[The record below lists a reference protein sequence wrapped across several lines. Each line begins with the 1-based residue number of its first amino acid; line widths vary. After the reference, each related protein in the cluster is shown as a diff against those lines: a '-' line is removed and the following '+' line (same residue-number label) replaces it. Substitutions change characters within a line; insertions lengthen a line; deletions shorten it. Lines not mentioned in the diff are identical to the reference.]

1 MGLSPDDK
9 QATVHCIA
17 AQAQHTHIA
26 NSRQD
31 SSEIRYKVDTPDKRQ
46 GLSLLAENVLFTAEE
61 IRLQVATSC
70 KVPCK
75 TLHYAIGALRK
86 AGLCSSDQLLKDLVQ
101 LNHGFTALHHF
112 DDAKLAKLA
121 LDVSGFIGDSG
132 QHTVKSNSSSCSPN
146 ASIYASSNHCIIANT
161 TSDLSSIEEPN
172 DPDDDLSVAGL
183 DVWMSDAALQLS
195 AEIVLVDA
203 PSMIKAF
210 IRQGPCEELAP
221 STDDGASSP
230 PSVLIGKDPIQAT
243 FLFNEDAPT
252 QEANQTSMEANGVG
266 PPWPRSLPR
275 GWGGPLHGSHSK
287 YQQGGIFPPL
297 CRSLPRHGEGPPN
310 DGPNPGANIHVWQP
324 RLLYRCQSHLGE

>member
-26 NSRQD
+26 NSGQD
-31 SSEIRYKVDTPDKRQ
+31 SSEIGYKVDTPDKRQ
-46 GLSLLAENVLFTAEE
+46 GLSLLAENVLLTAEE

-146 ASIYASSNHCIIANT
+146 ASTYASSNRCIIANT

-230 PSVLIGKDPIQAT
+230 PSVLIGKDPQ
-243 FLFNEDAPT
+243 PSY
-252 QEANQTSMEANGVG
+252 SM
-266 PPWPRSLPR
+266 RKLPLR
-275 GWGGPLHGSHSK
+275 KLIKPVWKQKGRR
-287 YQQGGIFPPL
+287 PPL
-297 CRSLPRHGEGPPN
+297 APLAPKRLGGTPSWKPFQISTRGRLPPSVSIAPQTRRGT
-310 DGPNPGANIHVWQP
+310 IK
-324 RLLYRCQSHLGE
+324 

>member
-26 NSRQD
+26 NSGQD
-31 SSEIRYKVDTPDKRQ
+31 GSEIGYKVDTPDKRQ
-46 GLSLLAENVLFTAEE
+46 GLSLLAENVLLTAEE

-70 KVPCK
+70 KVPSK

-195 AEIVLVDA
+195 AKFSFLCIY
-203 PSMIKAF
+203 
-210 IRQGPCEELAP
+210 LAIARGLTL
-221 STDDGASSP
+221 SRNSSEYFD
-230 PSVLIGKDPIQAT
+230 L
-243 FLFNEDAPT
+243 
-252 QEANQTSMEANGVG
+252 
-266 PPWPRSLPR
+266 
-275 GWGGPLHGSHSK
+275 
-287 YQQGGIFPPL
+287 
-297 CRSLPRHGEGPPN
+297 
-310 DGPNPGANIHVWQP
+310 
-324 RLLYRCQSHLGE
+324 RLLKL